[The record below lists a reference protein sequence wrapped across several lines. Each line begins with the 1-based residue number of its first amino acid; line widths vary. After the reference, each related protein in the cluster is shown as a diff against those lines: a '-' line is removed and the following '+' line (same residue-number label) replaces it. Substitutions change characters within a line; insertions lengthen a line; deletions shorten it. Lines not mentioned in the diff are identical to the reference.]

1 MADIEAEREMSR
13 SDVAEYMRTFANEL
27 DASGGAG
34 TDGAGS
40 NDRTNDSSQRDDSR
54 QRDDTAPSDDTG
66 TGTGNSDDA
75 GHSDSTNDSN
85 TAETSGNDAD
95 ENTTD
100 DYATDAERRNRD
112 DSSGSDASSGRVT
125 FMVGNESTTIN
136 PPEHVT
142 FEVSVD
148 SDSALIGSGTGR
160 TARFALHWDESD
172 VDDDEGL
179 SIQ

>member
-40 NDRTNDSSQRDDSR
+40 SARTSDANQRDADAR
-54 QRDDTAPSDDTG
+54 QDDDTG
-66 TGTGNSDDA
+66 TGTGNSDGT
-75 GHSDSTNDSN
+75 GHSDSTSDSN
-85 TAETSGNDAD
+85 TAEASGNDAD

-112 DSSGSDASSGRVT
+112 GSSGSDASSGRVT
-125 FMVGNESTTIN
+125 FMIGNESTTIN
-136 PPEHVT
+136 PPEYVT

-148 SDSALIGSGTGR
+148 SDSSLIGSGSGR

-172 VDDDEGL
+172 VDDDEDL